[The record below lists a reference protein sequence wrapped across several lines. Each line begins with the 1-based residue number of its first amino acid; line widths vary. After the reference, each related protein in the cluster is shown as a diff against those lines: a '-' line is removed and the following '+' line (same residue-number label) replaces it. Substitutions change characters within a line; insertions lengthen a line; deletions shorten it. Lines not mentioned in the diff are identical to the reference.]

1 VVHYTGLSLSLA
13 VGLKYGKQLCLEGK
27 KPIIPIHHMKAHSL
41 TCRMLADIQFPY
53 LVLLISGGHC
63 LLAVAKSIDH
73 FELLGT
79 TIDDA
84 PGEAFD
90 KVIKTP
96 L

>member
-1 VVHYTGLSLSLA
+1 
-13 VGLKYGKQLCLEGK
+13 
-27 KPIIPIHHMKAHSL
+27 MKAHAL
-41 TCRMLADIQFPY
+41 TCRMLDDVQFPY

-63 LLAVAKSIDH
+63 LLAVAKTIDL

-90 KVIKTP
+90 KVKMLIYKTNCCDWYFIS
-96 L
+96 LNSYFRLHGD